1 LRWEDVQLCR
11 GLATVWD
18 EGALQSMSTCRRREY
33 MELDKNS
40 GVEGFSGSRA
50 ASDLV
55 LAVGMALTGA
65 GTVMLGV
72 LLPFLPL
79 ISTLHDDEAG
89 LLFFLQFLGSSL
101 GAILTGSNRIRS
113 LIVGYALLVVS
124 ACCLA
129 FSALHLLFVI
139 LFFFGL
145 GLGMVMTST
154 SLLTSDRYGADRAA
168 RLERLNF
175 AWSAGAAS
183 APLLFLPFLHMA
195 SPRALF
201 LAFQGLF
208 LLLLAW
214 VVFREQSWMPSA
226 IPMVEDRKPQN
237 AAQRMS
243 LLPLI
248 VLAIS
253 AVGVE
258 SALSGWLTTY
268 FHRANLQNVR
278 GAALTTSLFWFGITL
293 SRLIFSTRLLA
304 LFGRHRVLRT
314 ALFGTGASVA
324 LLISTGNPILIHFGS
339 ALSGMCIGP
348 VYPLVLSFLLER
360 SSRGWVFA
368 VGGIGAVFF
377 PWLTGLLS
385 AHCGSIRFG
394 LIAPCVGV
402 LLMIA
407 SESVQ
412 SWRRR

>member
-1 LRWEDVQLCR
+1 
-11 GLATVWD
+11 
-18 EGALQSMSTCRRREY
+18 
-33 MELDKNS
+33 MELERSSEVDGS
-40 GVEGFSGSRA
+40 SGSGS

-55 LAVGMALTGA
+55 LAIGMALTGA

-72 LLPFLPL
+72 LLPFLSH

-89 LLFFLQFLGSSL
+89 LLFSLQFLGSSL
-101 GAILTGSNRIRS
+101 GAILTGSNRVRS
-113 LIVGYALLVVS
+113 LIVGYTLLVVS
-124 ACCLA
+124 TYCLA
-129 FSALHLLFVI
+129 ISDLHLLFVI

-175 AWSAGAAS
+175 AWSAGATS
-183 APLLFLPFLHMA
+183 APMLFLPFLHMA

-201 LAFQGLF
+201 LAFNALF

-214 VVFREQSWMPSA
+214 VVYGERAWVASS
-226 IPMVEDRKPQN
+226 ISIVEDRKPQQ
-237 AAQRMS
+237 APRRKS

-248 VLAIS
+248 VLAMC

-268 FHRANLQNVR
+268 FHRAHPQSI
-278 GAALTTSLFWFGITL
+278 GAAALATSLFWSGITL

-304 LFGRHRVLRT
+304 LFGRHRVLHAT
-314 ALFGTGASVA
+314 LFGTGASVV
-324 LLISTGNPILIHFGS
+324 LVISAHSPILIDLGS
-339 ALSGMCIGP
+339 GLSGMFLGP
-348 VYPLVLSFLLER
+348 IYPLLLSFILE
-360 SSRGWVFA
+360 SYSRGWVFA
-368 VGGIGAVFF
+368 VGGIGAVIF

-385 AHCGSIRFG
+385 AHWGSIRYG

-407 SESVQ
+407 LESAR
-412 SWRRR
+412 SWGGDRLVPDEKRA